1 MVEFLCT
8 FLRCDWQNGKLT
20 ELTSPISLLIF
31 LNNQNHLKYLEDVG
45 RDDDLDHPGLVARGR
60 KLQLLVLIVD
70 AELMGAV
77 MSPLW
82 SRGVTWCGAHE
93 KCLSQEKD

>member
-8 FLRCDWQNGKLT
+8 FLRSELQNGKLT
-20 ELTSPISLLIF
+20 KLTTPISLLGLI
-31 LNNQNHLKYLEDVG
+31 NAHLKYLEDVG
-45 RDDDLDHPGLVARGR
+45 RDDDLDHPGLVAWGR

-93 KCLSQEKD
+93 KCLSKEKD

>member
-8 FLRCDWQNGKLT
+8 FLKSG
-20 ELTSPISLLIF
+20 LI
-31 LNNQNHLKYLEDVG
+31 NAHLKYLEDVG
-45 RDDDLDHPGLVARGR
+45 RDDDLDHPGLVAWGR